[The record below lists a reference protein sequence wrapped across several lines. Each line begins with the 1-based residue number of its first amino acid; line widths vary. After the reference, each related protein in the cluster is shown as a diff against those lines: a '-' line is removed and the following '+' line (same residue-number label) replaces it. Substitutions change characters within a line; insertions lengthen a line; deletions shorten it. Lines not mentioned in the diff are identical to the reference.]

1 MVHRCDATLSPG
13 GAISR
18 LIPFLAL
25 GALVTAC
32 HDAERSFAPRVNGPR
47 FNQSPT
53 EAVNGKIAFHSTR
66 DGDFQIYV
74 MNPDG
79 SGVSRVTNDTG
90 GSVDPI
96 WSPDGKRIAYANF
109 HSGRSEV
116 FVINVVGTGE
126 TQLTTDG
133 GFPGA
138 WSPDGTR
145 IAFANSSDGDDEIF
159 LMNPDG
165 SGVTRLTDNTF
176 RDFPTAW
183 SPNGAQILFQSD
195 RDGGDEDIFVMNA
208 DGSGVTQLTFN
219 DGVFDAVP
227 VWTQLVSLSNDAFAN
242 ATVISALP
250 FSDVVDI
257 SAASMEAG
265 EPPSS
270 CSGGSSSQRTV
281 WYAFTPA
288 VSAVVTASVAAQFST
303 VVGVYSGGLG
313 GLAEITCRS
322 PFVV

>member
-1 MVHRCDATLSPG
+1 
-13 GAISR
+13 
-18 LIPFLAL
+18 
-25 GALVTAC
+25 
-32 HDAERSFAPRVNGPR
+32 
-47 FNQSPT
+47 
-53 EAVNGKIAFHSTR
+53 
-66 DGDFQIYV
+66 
-74 MNPDG
+74 
-79 SGVSRVTNDTG
+79 
-90 GSVDPI
+90 VDPI

-159 LMNPDG
+159 IMNPDG

-183 SPNGAQILFQSD
+183 CPNGPQVLVQSD
-195 RDGGDEDIFVMNA
+195 RDGHGEP
-208 DGSGVTQLTFN
+208 QLLHN
-219 DGVFDAVP
+219 

-281 WYAFTPA
+281 WYSFTPA
-288 VSAVVTASVAAQFST
+288 VTAVVRASVNAGFST
-303 VVGVYSGGLG
+303 VVGVYTG
-313 GLAEITCRS
+313 
-322 PFVV
+322 